1 VSPARFM
8 FSGETI
14 PLRNG
19 RVMVC
24 GSRTSSSAR
33 DKKYVVIE
41 VECKPDEVDAV
52 QKALALILHRQG
64 RIEASAF

>member
-1 VSPARFM
+1 
-8 FSGETI
+8 
-14 PLRNG
+14 
-19 RVMVC
+19 MVC

-64 RIEASAF
+64 RIEATAF